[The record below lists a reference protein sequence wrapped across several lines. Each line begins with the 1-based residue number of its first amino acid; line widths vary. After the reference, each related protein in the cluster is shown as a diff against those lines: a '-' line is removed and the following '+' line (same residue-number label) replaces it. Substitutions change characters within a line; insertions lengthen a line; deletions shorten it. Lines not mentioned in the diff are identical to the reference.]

1 MYKKTK
7 SLERIETN
15 LLLAEEGSLRH
26 AILSCAKHF
35 KSSWLELGQ
44 HLIAV
49 HKDKLYK
56 EWGYLTFEAYCAQEI
71 GIRKETGI
79 KLIRSYYFLEKEE
92 PEYVKKEYLE
102 SVDTHKI
109 PSCGAVDTLR
119 QVKNNKNFTI
129 ADYER
134 LKRHVFEEGKEE
146 KEVKDVYR
154 AMMKSVRE
162 DDPEEARSARRSQYV
177 RRLIGTLQSI
187 KREAGIN
194 KFLSGPVLQELSD
207 IIGKIESE
215 LSEQKESE

>member
-1 MYKKTK
+1 MYKTPK
-7 SLERIETN
+7 SIERIEAN
-15 LLLAEEGSLRH
+15 LSLAEEGSLRH
-26 AILSCAKHF
+26 SILSCAKQF

-44 HLIAV
+44 YLIAV

-92 PEYVKKEYLE
+92 PQYVKKEYLE
-102 SVDTHKI
+102 TVEPNKI

-119 QVKNNKNFTI
+119 QVKNNKDFTI

-134 LKRHVFEEGKEE
+134 MKRHVFEEGKEE

-162 DDPEEARSARRSQYV
+162 NDPEEARTERRTQYV

-187 KREAGIN
+187 KREAGMH
-194 KFLSGPVLQELSD
+194 KFLSGPVLDELAD
-207 IIGKIESE
+207 VIKKIESE
-215 LSEQKESE
+215 LSE